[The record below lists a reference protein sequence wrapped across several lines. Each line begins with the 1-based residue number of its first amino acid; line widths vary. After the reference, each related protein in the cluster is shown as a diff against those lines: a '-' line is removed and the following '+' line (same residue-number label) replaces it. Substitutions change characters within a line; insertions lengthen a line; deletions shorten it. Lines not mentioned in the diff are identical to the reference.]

1 MFMDRQDRINSEV
14 NYVGNTLHINFLVAG
29 STYQMKPSDQNII
42 AVSAAADAAAIL
54 VLPSIAEACGKF
66 YCIVAPT
73 GAAGGDISLYEKE
86 TGAELTTYGDMDA
99 DDDWAILYSDGR
111 KWRNVAIVGVA

>member
-1 MFMDRQDRINSEV
+1 MDRQDRINSEV
-14 NYVGNTLHINFLVAG
+14 NYVGNTLHLLLTTAAP
-29 STYQMKPSDQNII
+29 TYQMKPSDQNII
-42 AVSAAADAAAIL
+42 AVSSAADAAAIIT
-54 VLPSIAEACGKF
+54 LPSIAEACGKF

-73 GAAGGDISLYEKE
+73 GAAGGDISVYEKE

-99 DDDWAILYSDGR
+99 DDDWVILYSDGR